1 MKNKAFTLAEVLI
14 TLAIIGVVAAMTLP
28 ALIQKRTN
36 TEVESKLKKIYTTMN
51 QAILMSE
58 LDNGPK
64 EYWPVYCNDDCE
76 GYFKKYL
83 LPYLNESSVLKFNSF
98 GGDNTV
104 IYFADGTALIGKNTL
119 DYFFFPNAKNLDIE
133 TFASTSEDGSI
144 KERKGCGITY
154 FAFRFS
160 PSRTFNEKFHYKK
173 GFEPYKAELSKLDKA
188 TLTGSNIYACNKNSS
203 LKIWCTALIQ
213 LNGWKIPNDY
223 PFKVK

>member
-14 TLAIIGVVAAMTLP
+14 TLGIIGVVAAMTLP

-64 EYWPVYCNDDCE
+64 EYWQVGCNGDCE

-98 GGDNTV
+98 GGENIV
-104 IYFADGTALIGKNTL
+104 IYFADGTALVGKQAI

-133 TFASTSEDGSI
+133 TFASTSEDGSL
-144 KERKGCGITY
+144 KGRKDCGVTY
-154 FAFRFS
+154 FAFAFY
-160 PSRTFNEKFHYKK
+160 PTTKIHVFHHNK
-173 GFEPYKAELSKLDKA
+173 GFEPYKFELTNFDYE
-188 TLTGSNIYACNKNSS
+188 TLTGSNSYACNKNSK
-203 LKIWCTALIQ
+203 LKVWCTALIQ